1 MVTKNNI
8 DEMKLR
14 FLMMFS
20 FRSDDRN
27 DSFIRFHYVKDRS
40 IGSPMKRAHGAPASR
55 MSATKSSFAARIA
68 FALMVGT
75 CSTATLACVP
85 ARREW
90 SVSTMSAEGGALAP
104 TASASAR
111 SVGSMEA
118 DGAAPSRESDA
129 DDATTD
135 GGSSAQLA
143 AIAHEP
149 GHADLDPDNDL
160 VVGPPAPVPDCA
172 ARLEAAGVS
181 FRPASLPVK
190 TMDRGAWS
198 CGAEQIVEYRGS
210 PSAIRYNV
218 PPLLTC
224 TMALGIVRF
233 ERVLQEEAAALFQSK
248 VARIQHGGTYNCRR
262 MARFDMVSE
271 HSFANAIDLSRLTL
285 VNGVTIDVV
294 RHFGNRD
301 HEPTS
306 RESQFL
312 RRVARRAYDE
322 NLFSVVLTPLFDPL
336 HRDHFHLDMARY
348 RVDGAQ

>member
-20 FRSDDRN
+20 FRADDRN
-27 DSFIRFHYVKDRS
+27 HSFIRFHYVKDRS
-40 IGSPMKRAHGAPASR
+40 IGSPMKRAHRLSPASR

-68 FALMVGT
+68 FALVIGT
-75 CSTATLACVP
+75 CTTATLACVS
-85 ARREW
+85 ARRDG
-90 SVSTMSAEGGALAP
+90 SVSMTSAEGGTSAP

-111 SVGSMEA
+111 PVGST
-118 DGAAPSRESDA
+118 DVDVAPPSA
-129 DDATTD
+129 TD
-135 GGSSAQLA
+135 GGSDAQLA
-143 AIAHEP
+143 AIAYEP
-149 GHADLDPDNDL
+149 GHADLDPDNDR

-190 TMDRGAWS
+190 IMDRGAWS

-210 PSAIRYNV
+210 ASAIRYNV

-233 ERVLQEEAAALFQSK
+233 ERILQEEAAALFQSK

-294 RHFGNRD
+294 RHFGSRD

-306 RESQFL
+306 RESHFL

-348 RVDGAQ
+348 RVDGAR